1 MNPIAYV
8 RDNIAG
14 AWQVMLGRPEG
25 LSRLDVT
32 IEGFWRSF
40 GAFALVLP
48 LLLLANVGFD
58 AMLPEEDAPVDGW
71 DWVGIFI
78 QGVDWVAFPIVF
90 ALISPRIGLAARYLP
105 FIAARNWGAVIL
117 AALYM
122 AGSLPGLLA
131 PLPMTA
137 GAIINLALLGIQL
150 RFAYLLARTT
160 LAVGPSVAIPVVVL
174 DFLLI
179 LVIGFGLITA
189 LEGA

>member
-58 AMLPEEDAPVDGW
+58 AMLPEEEVPVDGW

-78 QGVDWVAFPIVF
+78 HGVDWVAFPIVF

-122 AGSLPGLLA
+122 AGSFPALLA
-131 PLPMTA
+131 PLPMIA
-137 GAIINLALLGIQL
+137 GAIINLTLLGIQL

-160 LAVGPSVAIPVVVL
+160 LVVGPAVAIPVVAL
-174 DFLLI
+174 DLLLS
-179 LVIGFGLITA
+179 LVIGLGLSTA